1 MIAVFFKNH
10 KPDPETQEIL
20 AQSQAALEARMHHML
35 RQEAKIAWAT
45 PTAHVPFP
53 GAVKNQLSIRR
64 AINITH

>member
-45 PTAHVPFP
+45 PRPHLPFP
-53 GAVKNQLSIRR
+53 GAVKKPISIRN
-64 AINITH
+64 AIAVAI